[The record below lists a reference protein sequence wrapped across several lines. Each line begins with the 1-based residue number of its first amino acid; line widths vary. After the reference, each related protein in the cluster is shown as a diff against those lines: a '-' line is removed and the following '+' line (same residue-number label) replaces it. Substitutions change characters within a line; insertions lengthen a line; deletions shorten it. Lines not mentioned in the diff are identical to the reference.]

1 MWEPNE
7 VSERYR
13 LKAEADEAARL
24 EREKQAEEATRLNGD
39 QNGRP
44 DSPPIDGPP
53 IDGPDGP
60 PAGI

>member
-24 EREKQAEEATRLNGD
+24 EREKQAEEAARLNGD
-39 QNGRP
+39 QNG
-44 DSPPIDGPP
+44 SPDGPP